1 MAWRGAVFFKS
12 GSAGGNPVKKAFY
25 AAFPRTVPIL
35 LGYVFV
41 GMAFGLLFVS
51 NGYPYYWAALM
62 SLLVYA
68 GSMQFVA
75 LNFFIAPFGLMEIAL
90 ITLLVNARHIFY
102 GLSFVDKYKRMKRW
116 RGYLIFALTD
126 ETYSLLCSQ
135 PAPQGV
141 DEKRYFFCI
150 SVLDQSYWVAGTL
163 AGALVGSRIPFDTAG
178 MEFAMTALF
187 IVIFIEQWLSAKS
200 HTAALIGL
208 ICPLVAMAFFGKDN
222 LVLPAMLLMTLALIA
237 LRAPIERGLAQGED
251 NAPSIPETA
260 QADGGGDYG
269 GGAG

>member
-1 MAWRGAVFFKS
+1 MPVRVHPFALWRSARRKLRCF
-12 GSAGGNPVKKAFY
+12 AGGNPVKKALR

-51 NGYPYYWAALM
+51 NGYPFYWAVLM
-62 SLLVYA
+62 SLLIYA

-102 GLSFVDKYKRMKRW
+102 GLTFVDKYKRMKRW

-126 ETYSLLCSQ
+126 ETYSLLCAR
-135 PAPQGV
+135 PVPQGV
-141 DEKRYFFCI
+141 DEKRYFFCV
-150 SVLDQSYWVAGTL
+150 SALDQSYWVAGTL
-163 AGALVGSRIPFDTAG
+163 IGSFVGSRIPFDTAG

-187 IVIFIEQWLSAKS
+187 IVIFIEQWLSSKS
-200 HTAALIGL
+200 HIAALIG
-208 ICPLVAMAFFGKDN
+208 IACPLAALPFFGRDN
-222 LVLPAMLLMTLALIA
+222 LVLPAMLLMTLSLIA
-237 LRAPIERGLAQGED
+237 LRAPIEKGL
-251 NAPSIPETA
+251 SPECA
-260 QADGGGDYG
+260 GKAAAKADGGEPG
-269 GGAG
+269 